1 MRLRYYLELL
11 ITEILKLNG
20 SKGKKV
26 NKDKRKKVNN
36 ENVPHWEIV
45 DVLIGICNIT
55 NKWK

>member
-11 ITEILKLNG
+11 ITEILKLNE

-36 ENVPHWEIV
+36 ENVPH
-45 DVLIGICNIT
+45 
-55 NKWK
+55 